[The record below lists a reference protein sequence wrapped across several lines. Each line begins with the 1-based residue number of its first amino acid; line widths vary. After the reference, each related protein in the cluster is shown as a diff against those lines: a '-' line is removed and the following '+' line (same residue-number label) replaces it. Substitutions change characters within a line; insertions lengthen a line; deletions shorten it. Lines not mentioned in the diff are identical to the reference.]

1 MAVIAAVEAGG
12 TKFNCGLGDEN
23 GNIIEQI
30 SIPTTTPE
38 ETMKKVVEYFKGK
51 KFDVMG
57 VGSFGPIDPVKG
69 SETYGYITKTP
80 KPYWSDYNMIGE
92 LKKNFDVP
100 MEFDTDVNGAALAE
114 SWWGAGKGLK
124 NVMYITVG
132 TGIGAGATV
141 DGKMLQ
147 GLTHPEMG
155 HIFVKR
161 HPEDNFKGRCS
172 FHGDC
177 LEGMAAGPAIEERW
191 GKKGFEL
198 AEDTKVWEMEAYYLS
213 QAIVDYI
220 LILSPEKIIIGGGV
234 MKQKQLFPL
243 IHKNVKEMLNE
254 YVHKKEI
261 LEDIEN
267 YIIYPGLGDF
277 AGFIGSFA
285 LGKLAIENNK

>member
-243 IHKNVKEMLNE
+243 IHKNVKEMLNG